1 MNQDLVNEYV
11 EKIEPILSLAKKAY
25 GSREQDTPQHRASR
39 EYTRLL
45 REFHH
50 RGGSLPTLAKN
61 LGVAY
66 AGVRRRVVMSDVSVS
81 ELRPKVRVKD
91 QDIKASANR
100 IRFAKQQSVS
110 QYHTQIAD
118 EYKMG
123 ISLSALAKEL
133 GLSSAAPLY
142 YGVQR
147 SVQRSR

>member
-100 IRFAKQQSVS
+100 IRLAKQQSVS

>member
-1 MNQDLVNEYV
+1 MNQELVNEYY
-11 EKIEPILSLAKKAY
+11 EKIEPIISLAKRAY
-25 GSREQDTPQHRASR
+25 GSRDQNTPQHEASR

-50 RGGSLPTLAKN
+50 RGGSLPTLAKK

-100 IRFAKQQSVS
+100 IRIAKQQGVDK
-110 QYHTQIAD
+110 YHEQIAD
-118 EYKMG
+118 EYKQG
-123 ISLSALAKEL
+123 ISLSAIAKEL